1 MCGGWQSRLFHPFY
15 INGKSPQRQE
25 SDVVVDSWVCSIRM
39 FYFIFVGN
47 RPCSRVPTWAD
58 GQSVVI
64 RHFMF
69 FLLFLKQAKWAVW
82 ILFVASWKSS
92 VMDDLLE
99 RSVWMCCPS
108 YTCNRGGAVVVARV
122 TTSVW
127 HISNCRLILR
137 LVCLKCLDKCLYM
150 CPGISVVCY
159 ACGERDELVFVTVN
173 RYRLRDCKPYVCNTH
188 ASVYRSWYRSWL
200 NHAG

>member
-1 MCGGWQSRLFHPFY
+1 MWWLTAGSVPSFLY
-15 INGKSPQRQE
+15 QRQE

-39 FYFIFVGN
+39 FYFCGKSTVFESTYVGG
-47 RPCSRVPTWAD
+47 WAKRCHPAFY
-58 GQSVVI
+58 V
-64 RHFMF
+64 

-137 LVCLKCLDKCLYM
+137 LACLKCLDKCLYM

-188 ASVYRSWYRSWL
+188 ASVYRSWYVSWL